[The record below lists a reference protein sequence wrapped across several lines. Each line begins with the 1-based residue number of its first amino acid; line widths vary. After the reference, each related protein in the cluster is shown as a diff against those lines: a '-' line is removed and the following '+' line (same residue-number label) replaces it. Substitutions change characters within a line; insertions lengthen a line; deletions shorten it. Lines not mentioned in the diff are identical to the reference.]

1 MGYYWVALMLI
12 ITIIMIPIRTTT
24 DNVVS
29 LNSTPVKMALAN
41 PKYNIV
47 SIMVLMN
54 IIPPE
59 LVYIIPD
66 AYYR

>member
-1 MGYYWVALMLI
+1 
-12 ITIIMIPIRTTT
+12 MIPIRTTT
-24 DNVVS
+24 DNVIS

>member
-1 MGYYWVALMLI
+1 M
-12 ITIIMIPIRTTT
+12 TPTRTTT
-24 DNVVS
+24 DNVIS
-29 LNSTPVKMALAN
+29 LNSIPAKMALAK
-41 PKYNIV
+41 PKYTIV